1 MRRFFAFFVLL
12 STAGGFSACA
22 LAPDGS
28 APPRPFVSA
37 PSDGF
42 TNFETEPVRPLA
54 LSEDGRFLY
63 ALNTADDRLE
73 IFDTQGDGLR
83 SIGETGVGLRPVAL
97 VVHGQQ
103 VWVVNHL
110 SDSVSVVDVGDPA
123 RPRVTHTLQVG
134 DEPRGIVV
142 GGPKRDRVFVATA
155 RRDETL
161 TPGVGRAQ
169 LWVFQAARPKAA
181 PQIATL
187 FGAKPRA
194 LAASADGRH
203 VYAAVFLSG
212 NRTASVS
219 GEDAVRLGRA
229 RQVYFDQVPYAAL
242 PKQGPIVKRTERG
255 WRDYDDREW
264 SAAVAF
270 DLPDYDVFVVDAAAE
285 QPKVIQTISDV
296 GTVLFNLAV
305 QPGSGEIWVSN
316 TEAFNHIPHE
326 SRLNGRFAQNRITRV
341 IPDKTN
347 GYRTVAIDLNPQIA
361 AGGGARRS
369 RARVGATVGFGFSTR
384 RSGSLCRG
392 VRIAQGRRGRW
403 RRQAH
408 RSYQCRFRTRRFGAR
423 PETTAVVRAQSS
435 RCDDLDRRRWQAP
448 EHRCS
453 RFTPRSDAGN
463 HQARTAVFL
472 RRRSDFALWRFVLRH
487 LSCVRRCR
495 RIGLGLGQSRRAVD
509 GYSRRPAQ

>member
-1 MRRFFAFFVLL
+1 LRRFFAFFVLL

-73 IFDTQGDGLR
+73 IFDTQGDELR

-97 VVHGQQ
+97 VVRGPQ

-110 SDSVSVVDVGDPA
+110 SDSVSVVEVGDPA
-123 RPRVTHTLQVG
+123 RPRVTQTLQVG

-142 GGPKRDRVFVATA
+142 GGPKRDRIYVATA

-169 LWVFQAARPKAA
+169 LWVFQTARPKAP
-181 PQIATL
+181 PQVATL

-194 LAASADGRH
+194 LAASAAGRL

-229 RQVYFDQVPYAAL
+229 VTSQASR
-242 PKQGPIVKRTERG
+242 
-255 WRDYDDREW
+255 
-264 SAAVAF
+264 
-270 DLPDYDVFVVDAAAE
+270 
-285 QPKVIQTISDV
+285 IS
-296 GTVLFNLAV
+296 
-305 QPGSGEIWVSN
+305 I
-316 TEAFNHIPHE
+316 
-326 SRLNGRFAQNRITRV
+326 
-341 IPDKTN
+341 
-347 GYRTVAIDLNPQIA
+347 
-361 AGGGARRS
+361 
-369 RARVGATVGFGFSTR
+369 
-384 RSGSLCRG
+384 
-392 VRIAQGRRGRW
+392 
-403 RRQAH
+403 
-408 RSYQCRFRTRRFGAR
+408 R
-423 PETTAVVRAQSS
+423 P
-435 RCDDLDRRRWQAP
+435 
-448 EHRCS
+448 
-453 RFTPRSDAGN
+453 
-463 HQARTAVFL
+463 
-472 RRRSDFALWRFVLRH
+472 
-487 LSCVRRCR
+487 LS
-495 RIGLGLGQSRRAVD
+495 I
-509 GYSRRPAQ
+509 